1 MILNQTLP
9 QGKTFFSLVGLSA
22 GYALHATRFLLACLL
37 NGPRLS
43 CAEAAGTVRT
53 APCHR
58 STLTRFL
65 RHLPAVLRD
74 DWLEAVFGS
83 LLTAEPPKGTWLLIL
98 DQTYCGHNAARLDN
112 GYSTS
117 PRGKRTPKDKK
128 DKKDKRNKRK
138 KQPQSYCHCFV
149 FGLVITPTG
158 LRLPLWRPY
167 YTQDYCARSG
177 RPFLKQTELAAQLI
191 QQLRVPKGADV
202 VVLGDTAFDANAL
215 LATCARRHFTFV
227 VAMNGDRV
235 LADDQRQTK
244 VTDLADRWTAQDYT
258 PVRLTPG
265 KGRYEA
271 QRRAAACRVGL
282 TRKSRT
288 FWVHAEDLVVHNV
301 GTARVLYSTM
311 HEPVAGQ
318 AVTPQKV
325 LLSNDTRRS
334 VAALVELYDLR
345 WQIELFFKELK
356 SILGLARYRLSDFHA
371 VEGWVSLC
379 LLAFAYLEWYRAEQL
394 RRPGQSAKE
403 HSRWRWQRSFG
414 LSVAVRQEIEREDL
428 LALADRLRAPNGV
441 TEVQALLRRAV
452 QKEYRIG
459 A

>member
-9 QGKTFFSLVGLSA
+9 KGKTFFALVGLSA
-22 GYALHATRFLLACLL
+22 IYTLHATRFLLACLL

-58 STLTRFL
+58 GTLTRFL
-65 RHLPAVLRD
+65 RRLPRVLRD
-74 DWLEAVFGS
+74 DWLEAAFGN
-83 LLTAEPPKGTWLLIL
+83 LLRAEPPKGTWLLIL

-117 PRGKRTPKDKK
+117 PRGKRKPKSKK
-128 DKKDKRNKRK
+128 HKKDKRNKRK

-158 LRLPLWRPY
+158 FRLPLWRPY
-167 YTQDYCARSG
+167 YTRDYCVRRG
-177 RPFLKQTELAAQLI
+177 RRYLKQTELATQLI
-191 QQLRVPKGADV
+191 EQLSVPKGAEV
-202 VVLGDTAFDANAL
+202 IVLGDTAFDANAL
-215 LATCARRHFTFV
+215 LATCVRRHFTFV

-235 LADDQRQTK
+235 LTEQRQTK
-244 VTDLADRWTAQDYT
+244 VTTLAARWTAQDYT

-265 KGRYEA
+265 EGRYEA

-288 FWVHAEDLVVHNV
+288 FWVHQEDLKIHNV

-311 HEPVAGQ
+311 QKPVAGQ
-318 AVTPQKV
+318 AVKPQKV
-325 LLSNDTRRS
+325 LLSNDRRRS

-356 SILGLARYRLSDFHA
+356 TFLGLARYRVSDFDS
-371 VEGWVSLC
+371 VKGWVNLC
-379 LLAFAYLEWYRAEQL
+379 LLAFTYLEWYRAEQL
-394 RRPGQSAKE
+394 GRPGQSAKE
-403 HSRWRWQRSFG
+403 QSRWRWQRSFG
-414 LSVAVRQEIEREDL
+414 LCRAVRQDIEQEDL
-428 LALADRLRAPNGV
+428 LTLAEKLQAPNGV
-441 TEVQALLRRAV
+441 AEVHELLRRAV
-452 QKEYRIG
+452 QKEYRMG

>member
-1 MILNQTLP
+1 
-9 QGKTFFSLVGLSA
+9 
-22 GYALHATRFLLACLL
+22 
-37 NGPRLS
+37 
-43 CAEAAGTVRT
+43 
-53 APCHR
+53 
-58 STLTRFL
+58 
-65 RHLPAVLRD
+65 
-74 DWLEAVFGS
+74 
-83 LLTAEPPKGTWLLIL
+83 
-98 DQTYCGHNAARLDN
+98 
-112 GYSTS
+112 
-117 PRGKRTPKDKK
+117 
-128 DKKDKRNKRK
+128 
-138 KQPQSYCHCFV
+138 V

-167 YTQDYCARSG
+167 YTEDYCARSG
-177 RPFLKQTELAAQLI
+177 RPYVKQTELAAQLVEHV
-191 QQLRVPKGADV
+191 RVPKGADV

-235 LADDQRQTK
+235 LAEERQTK
-244 VTDLADRWTAQDYT
+244 VTSLAAGWAAQDYT

-265 KGRYEA
+265 AGRYEA

-282 TRKSRT
+282 KKKSRT
-288 FWVHAEDLVVHNV
+288 FWVHHEDLEVHNV

-311 HEPVAGQ
+311 HEPAAGQ
-318 AVTPQKV
+318 AVKPQKV

-356 SILGLARYRLSDFHA
+356 SILGLARYRLSDFHC

-394 RRPGQSAKE
+394 RRPGQSLHEQK
-403 HSRWRWQRSFG
+403 RWRWQRSFG
-414 LSVAVRQEIEREDL
+414 LCVAIRQEVEREDL
-428 LALADRLRAPNGV
+428 LALADKLQAPGGV
-441 TEVQALLRRAV
+441 DEVQTLLRRAV
-452 QKEYRIG
+452 QKEYRLG

>member
-9 QGKTFFSLVGLSA
+9 QGKPFFSLVGLSA
-22 GYALHATRFLLACLL
+22 SYALHATRFLLACLL
-37 NGPRLS
+37 GGARLS

-58 STLTRFL
+58 GTLTRFL
-65 RHLPAVLRD
+65 RRLPAVLRD

-83 LLTAEPPKGTWLLIL
+83 LLSGEPPQGTWLLIL
-98 DQTYCGHNAARLDN
+98 DQTYCGHNSARLDN
-112 GYSTS
+112 SYSTS
-117 PRGKRTPKDKK
+117 PRGKRERKDPKH
-128 DKKDKRNKRK
+128 KKDKRNKRK

-167 YTQDYCARSG
+167 YTQDYCARMG
-177 RPFLKQTELAAQLI
+177 RPYLKQTELAAQLI
-191 QQLRVPKGADV
+191 EQLRVPADADV

-215 LATCARRHFTFV
+215 LATCGQRQFTFV

-235 LADDQRQTK
+235 LAGDQRQTK
-244 VTDLADRWTAQDYT
+244 VTDLAAGWAAQDYT
-258 PVRLTPG
+258 PVRLTAG
-265 KGRYEA
+265 EGQYEA

-288 FWVHAEDLVVHNV
+288 FWVHHEDLVVHNV

-311 HEPVAGQ
+311 HEPAAGQ
-318 AVTPQKV
+318 AVQPQKV
-325 LLSNDTRRS
+325 LLSNDQRRS

-356 SILGLARYRLSDFHA
+356 SILGLARYRLSNFRS
-371 VEGWVSLC
+371 VEGWVSLVV
-379 LLAFAYLEWYRAEQL
+379 LAFAYLEWYRAEQL

-403 HSRWRWQRSFG
+403 HNRWRWQRSFG
-414 LSVAVRQEIEREDL
+414 LCRAVRQDVEREDL
-428 LALADRLRAPNGV
+428 LALVDKLQAPDGV

>member
-9 QGKTFFSLVGLSA
+9 QGKTFFSRVGLSA
-22 GYALHATRFLLACLL
+22 GYVLHATRFLLACLL
-37 NGPRLS
+37 GGPRLS

-58 STLTRFL
+58 GTLTRFL
-65 RHLPAVLRD
+65 RRLPAVLRD
-74 DWLEAVFGS
+74 DWLEAVFGN
-83 LLTAEPPKGTWLLIL
+83 LLHAEPRKGTWLLIL
-98 DQTYCGHNAARLDN
+98 DQTYCGHNSARLDN

-117 PRGKRTPKDKK
+117 PRGKRKSKSKKHKK
-128 DKKDKRNKRK
+128 DQRNKRK

-149 FGLVITPTG
+149 CGLVITPTG

-167 YTQDYCARSG
+167 YTEDYCARHG
-177 RPFLKQTELAAQLI
+177 RRYAKQTELAAHLI
-191 QQLRVPKGADV
+191 EQLRVPKGADV

-215 LATCARRHFTFV
+215 LATCARRHFTFI

-235 LADDQRQTK
+235 LAEERQTK
-244 VTDLADRWTAQDYT
+244 VTELAARWTAQDYT
-258 PVRLTPG
+258 PLRLTPG

-271 QRRAAACRVGL
+271 QRRAAVCRVGL

-288 FWVHAEDLVVHNV
+288 FWVHHEDLVVHNV

-318 AVTPQKV
+318 AVKPQKV
-325 LLSNDTRRS
+325 LLSNDPRRS

-356 SILGLARYRLSDFHA
+356 SFLGLARYRVSDFRS
-371 VEGWVSLC
+371 VEGWVSLVV
-379 LLAFAYLEWYRAEQL
+379 LAFAYLEWYRAEQL
-394 RRPGQSAKE
+394 QRPGQSLKE
-403 HSRWRWQRSFG
+403 QNRWRWQRSFG
-414 LSVAVRQEIEREDL
+414 LCRAVRQDVEREDL
-428 LALADRLRAPNGV
+428 LTLVDKLQAPDGV